1 MRDDGVRANL
11 LRVFAAHLENM
22 PELDDRASTLRSVK
36 ATFDHKDGALLKV
49 IILPEYHLGPAAP
62 SRTFEAGPGDII
74 DPTPDSIVRHRGGR
88 RPGYPV

>member
-1 MRDDGVRANL
+1 VRDDGVRANL

-22 PELDDRASTLRSVK
+22 PELDDRAGTLRSVK

-62 SRTFEAGPGDII
+62 SAQPAPDINI
-74 DPTPDSIVRHRGGR
+74 PATIVRHRGGPAGAPLR
-88 RPGYPV
+88 